1 MLQTTVGLLGEGEFK
16 VVSDINNALIGG
28 GYIKEATAVGGV
40 LFLPSTS
47 IHLPLLSCKLC
58 IVILACVQSLM

>member
-16 VVSDINNALIGG
+16 VVSDINNALIEG

-40 LFLPSTS
+40 LFCPAHPSIFPCS
-47 IHLPLLSCKLC
+47 PASS
-58 IVILACVQSLM
+58 V